1 MNGIKYDEAKRSK
14 AGKAAL
20 LRAVVAAYI
29 AYLAF
34 RIVTA
39 KDSSMDLKTARII
52 GAVFIA
58 ADIAFAVYTYMRFR
72 SELKAAEITDN
83 TDSTD
88 EAADNKKEEE

>member
-34 RIVTA
+34 KIVTA
-39 KDSSMDLKTARII
+39 KDSSMNLTTARII
-52 GAVFIA
+52 GAAFIV
-58 ADIAFAVYTYMRFR
+58 ADIAFAVYTYMRFQ

-83 TDSTD
+83 MDS
-88 EAADNKKEEE
+88 ADKASENEKEEE